1 MSRDRVGGDETDAS
15 EGVRGMPDMP
25 VVTEQD
31 LEQLEA
37 YVDGELSTTDEDA
50 LRARIAAEPI
60 LGEAMRRVRADRDI
74 RMAVWKGYEP
84 NEAAVTRLVAKV
96 DAAVDRN
103 TNWSYKL
110 STLKRVSAAAACIVL
125 GVLIGRVGNQ
135 GAVMPNSPVAQAP
148 GGAGGAGN
156 GNNGGGVR
164 GPTMV
169 SNPIEFPIVNEQG
182 QPVGVQRFQTL
193 REAQDFLEEL
203 NRFHRMQEQIRNGG
217 GQILVPSER
226 F

>member
-1 MSRDRVGGDETDAS
+1 
-15 EGVRGMPDMP
+15 MPDMP
-25 VVTEQD
+25 PVGEQD

-37 YVDGELSTTDEDA
+37 YVDGELSTGEEDA
-50 LRARIAAEPI
+50 LRARMQAEPI
-60 LGEAMRRVRADRDI
+60 LAEAMRRVRADRDI

-84 NEAAVTRLVAKV
+84 NEASVARLIANV

-103 TNWSYKL
+103 TNWAYTL
-110 STLKRVSAAAACIVL
+110 RNLKRVSAAAACIVF

-135 GAVMPNSPVAQAP
+135 DAMMPNGPIANVS
-148 GGAGGAGN
+148 GGRN
-156 GNNGGGVR
+156 VP

-169 SNPIEFPIVNEQG
+169 SNPIEFPIVNERG
-182 QPVGVQRFQTL
+182 QAVGVQRFQSM
-193 REAQDFLEEL
+193 REAQEFLDEL

>member
-1 MSRDRVGGDETDAS
+1 
-15 EGVRGMPDMP
+15 MP
-25 VVTEQD
+25 VLSEQD

-37 YVDGELSTTDEDA
+37 YVDGELSTTEEDA
-50 LRARIAAEPI
+50 LRARLAAEPI
-60 LGEAMRRVRADRDI
+60 LAEAMRRVRADRDI

-84 NEAAVTRLVAKV
+84 NEASIARLVAKV
-96 DAAVDRN
+96 DTAVDRN
-103 TNWSYKL
+103 THWSYKL
-110 STLKRVSAAAACIVL
+110 STLRRVSAAAACIVL
-125 GVLIGRVGNQ
+125 GVLIGRTGSDNNAMVPDGRVAQVGN
-135 GAVMPNSPVAQAP
+135 GNGNPAP
-148 GGAGGAGN
+148 GGAGGGN
-156 GNNGGGVR
+156 MR

-169 SNPIEFPIVNEQG
+169 SNPIEFPIVDEQG
-182 QPVGVQRFQTL
+182 RPVAVQRFQTL

>member
-1 MSRDRVGGDETDAS
+1 
-15 EGVRGMPDMP
+15 MP

-37 YVDGELSTTDEDA
+37 YVDGELTTTDEDA
-50 LRARIAAEPI
+50 LRARLQAEPI
-60 LGEAMRRVRADRDI
+60 LAEAMRRVRADRDI
-74 RMAVWKGYEP
+74 RLAVWKGYEP
-84 NEAAVTRLVAKV
+84 NEASVARLVAKV

-110 STLKRVSAAAACIVL
+110 SNLKRVSAAAACIVL

-135 GAVMPNSPVAQAP
+135 GAVMPNSPVAHLP
-148 GGAGGAGN
+148 G
-156 GNNGGGVR
+156 GGGVPGGGR

-182 QPVGVQRFQTL
+182 QPVGVQRFQTM
-193 REAQDFLEEL
+193 REAQEFLEEL
-203 NRFHRMQEQIRNGG
+203 SRFHRMQEQIRNGG

>member
-1 MSRDRVGGDETDAS
+1 
-15 EGVRGMPDMP
+15 MP
-25 VVTEQD
+25 VVSEQD

-37 YVDGELSTTDEDA
+37 YVDGELSTTEEDA
-50 LRARIAAEPI
+50 LRARLSAEQI

-84 NEAAVTRLVAKV
+84 SEATVQRLAARV

-103 TNWSYKL
+103 TNWSYRL
-110 STLKRVSAAAACIVL
+110 SNLKRLSAAAACIVL

-135 GAVMPNSPVAQAP
+135 GAVMPSGTIAQVPV
-148 GGAGGAGN
+148 GR
-156 GNNGGGVR
+156 GVP

-182 QPVGVQRFQTL
+182 QSVGVQRFQSL
-193 REAQDFLEEL
+193 REAQDFVDEL

-217 GQILVPSER
+217 GQIFVPIER

>member
-74 RMAVWKGYEP
+74 RIAVWKGYEP
-84 NEAAVTRLVAKV
+84 GEAAVTRLIARV

-110 STLKRVSAAAACIVL
+110 VTLKRVSAAAACIVL
-125 GVLIGRVGNQ
+125 GVLIGRAGNQ
-135 GAVMPNSPVAQAP
+135 GAMMPTSPVGTVA
-148 GGAGGAGN
+148 N
-156 GNNGGGVR
+156 GSGVR

-182 QPVGVQRFQTL
+182 QPVAVQRFQSH
-193 REAQDFLEEL
+193 REAQEFFEEL
-203 NRFHRMQEQIRNGG
+203 A
-217 GQILVPSER
+217 
-226 F
+226 

>member
-1 MSRDRVGGDETDAS
+1 
-15 EGVRGMPDMP
+15 MP
-25 VVTEQD
+25 VVSEQD

-50 LRARIAAEPI
+50 LRARLAAEPV
-60 LGEAMRRVRADRDI
+60 LAEAMRRVRADRDI
-74 RMAVWKGYEP
+74 RMAVWKACEP
-84 NEAAVTRLVAKV
+84 NEASVARLIAKV

-110 STLKRVSAAAACIVL
+110 STLRRVSAAAACIVL
-125 GVLIGRVGNQ
+125 GVLIGRAGHDAGTPDGRMSQVASGGGN
-135 GAVMPNSPVAQAP
+135 
-148 GGAGGAGN
+148 GGNG
-156 GNNGGGVR
+156 GNNGTVR

-182 QPVGVQRFQTL
+182 QPVGVQRFQSM
-193 REAQDFLEEL
+193 REAQDFIEEL

-217 GQILVPSER
+217 GQILIPSER